1 METCSGM
8 PSTAFRPPP
17 SQSRFFFLLDV
28 YRFDFVFGLI
38 LDSLNKDSPG
48 TVPNVSNC
56 CLFVCLVPAASSSK
70 LEVRGCS
77 LPPEIAN
84 GRYQILPMRRSFSS
98 SSFSPLSSRI
108 QHWNNLQMSSNGS
121 STPTTSPVVV
131 VPVYSSAL
139 YSCYR
144 GFLSGGSS
152 LISCSP
158 GGWWQP
164 THNAPRCLP
173 FGSSSS
179 ASSGGIHHSHGT
191 YPHRRRT
198 FFFFFRFFSY
208 SRLAENG
215 PHNNGHFGNEF
226 RIDAGF
232 WVRRSSD
239 VALIHRPKSPPFFFF
254 QNSFLFFPDVLLF
267 EWVGY
272 YCVAKNLTAA

>member
-1 METCSGM
+1 MFSFIFISLT
-8 PSTAFRPPP
+8 TAG
-17 SQSRFFFLLDV
+17 SS
-28 YRFDFVFGLI
+28 
-38 LDSLNKDSPG
+38 S
-48 TVPNVSNC
+48 
-56 CLFVCLVPAASSSK
+56 SSSK
-70 LEVRGCS
+70 LEVRGCP

-108 QHWNNLQMSSNGS
+108 QHWNNLQMTSNGS
-121 STPTTSPVVV
+121 LAATASPVV

-179 ASSGGIHHSHGT
+179 SSSSGGIHHNHKGT
-191 YPHRRRT
+191 QRNRT
-198 FFFFFRFFSY
+198 FIIFFRLFFFFFFLQFFVWD
-208 SRLAENG
+208 G
-215 PHNNGHFGNEF
+215 M
-226 RIDAGF
+226 
-232 WVRRSSD
+232 
-239 VALIHRPKSPPFFFF
+239 
-254 QNSFLFFPDVLLF
+254 
-267 EWVGY
+267 EW
-272 YCVAKNLTAA
+272 TF

>member
-1 METCSGM
+1 VFRNAVDRIPTVSRPRFLFSWML
-8 PSTAFRPPP
+8 STPAAKRGRSYLSAGF
-17 SQSRFFFLLDV
+17 
-28 YRFDFVFGLI
+28 
-38 LDSLNKDSPG
+38 SLFTADLFIYFSPG
-48 TVPNVSNC
+48 PAPIVSNC
-56 CLFVCLVPAASSSK
+56 SCCLFTLTAASSSSSK

-121 STPTTSPVVV
+121 LTPTTSPVV

-191 YPHRRRT
+191 LPTAAPSSSDCIVYFCFCVWRRT
-198 FFFFFRFFSY
+198 GRPHI
-208 SRLAENG
+208 NG
-215 PHNNGHFGNEF
+215 NFGNEF
-226 RIDAGF
+226 
-232 WVRRSSD
+232 
-239 VALIHRPKSPPFFFF
+239 
-254 QNSFLFFPDVLLF
+254 
-267 EWVGY
+267 
-272 YCVAKNLTAA
+272 

>member
-1 METCSGM
+1 M
-8 PSTAFRPPP
+8 FRNAVHRIPA
-17 SQSRFFFLLDV
+17 SSVSVSFFFLLFTGQDAEDSSSQTRTLESIV
-28 YRFDFVFGLI
+28 LI
-38 LDSLNKDSPG
+38 LSLVLFCICLGKDLPG

-198 FFFFFRFFSY
+198 FSFFFRFFS
-208 SRLAENG
+208 SSCLAENG

-254 QNSFLFFPDVLLF
+254 QSCFLFFSRCF
-267 EWVGY
+267 II
-272 YCVAKNLTAA
+272 

>member
-1 METCSGM
+1 MA
-8 PSTAFRPPP
+8 PFKKKN
-17 SQSRFFFLLDV
+17 
-28 YRFDFVFGLI
+28 YYFVLFSF
-38 LDSLNKDSPG
+38 SLFSFIFISFTTDGS
-48 TVPNVSNC
+48 SS
-56 CLFVCLVPAASSSK
+56 SSSK
-70 LEVRGCS
+70 LEVRGCP

-108 QHWNNLQMSSNGS
+108 QHWNNLQMNSNGS
-121 STPTTSPVVV
+121 LTATTSPVV

-179 ASSGGIHHSHGT
+179 SSSSSGGIHHNHNGT
-191 YPHRRRT
+191 QRNRT
-198 FFFFFRFFSY
+198 FIIFFFRLFFFFFF
-208 SRLAENG
+208 
-215 PHNNGHFGNEF
+215 
-226 RIDAGF
+226 
-232 WVRRSSD
+232 
-239 VALIHRPKSPPFFFF
+239 
-254 QNSFLFFPDVLLF
+254 NSLSAMKWTF
-267 EWVGY
+267 
-272 YCVAKNLTAA
+272 

>member
-1 METCSGM
+1 MWSSATTFYSGDFHKETTQTYFLIHRFPSLFIYLNRRSVAVSFWTHLVRRQGITHIETCPGM
-8 PSTAFRPPP
+8 PSTAFLSSP
-17 SQSRFFFLLDV
+17 QSLNIGGILMNEYIISLSFSLHLNSRCCCCKLFLFFFKT
-28 YRFDFVFGLI
+28 G
-38 LDSLNKDSPG
+38 
-48 TVPNVSNC
+48 
-56 CLFVCLVPAASSSK
+56 ASSSQ

-108 QHWNNLQMSSNGS
+108 QHWNNMQMNGS
-121 STPTTSPVVV
+121 LTATTSPVV

-179 ASSGGIHHSHGT
+179 SGGIHHNHGIT
-191 YPHRRRT
+191 H
-198 FFFFFRFFSY
+198 FFRFF
-208 SRLAENG
+208 
-215 PHNNGHFGNEF
+215 
-226 RIDAGF
+226 
-232 WVRRSSD
+232 
-239 VALIHRPKSPPFFFF
+239 
-254 QNSFLFFPDVLLF
+254 FLL
-267 EWVGY
+267 
-272 YCVAKNLTAA
+272 

>member
-1 METCSGM
+1 
-8 PSTAFRPPP
+8 
-17 SQSRFFFLLDV
+17 
-28 YRFDFVFGLI
+28 
-38 LDSLNKDSPG
+38 
-48 TVPNVSNC
+48 
-56 CLFVCLVPAASSSK
+56 
-70 LEVRGCS
+70 
-77 LPPEIAN
+77 
-84 GRYQILPMRRSFSS
+84 MRRSFSS

-131 VPVYSSAL
+131 VPFYSSAL
-139 YSCYR
+139 YTCYR

-191 YPHRRRT
+191 YTTAAAPSPSSSD
-198 FFFFFRFFSY
+198 FCFSF

-215 PHNNGHFGNEF
+215 PHNNGNFGNEF
-226 RIDAGF
+226 RIDAGC

-239 VALIHRPKSPPFFFF
+239 VALIHRPKSPPFC
-254 QNSFLFFPDVLLF
+254 LFFKVVFYFFLDVLLF